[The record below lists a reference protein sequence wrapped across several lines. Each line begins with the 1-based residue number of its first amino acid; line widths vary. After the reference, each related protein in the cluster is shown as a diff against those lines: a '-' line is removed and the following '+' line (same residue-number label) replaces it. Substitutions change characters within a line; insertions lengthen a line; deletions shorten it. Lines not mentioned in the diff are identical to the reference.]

1 MWKERKKGGGKL
13 LQIVANGNTSDN
25 MKGPLYK
32 YTYKT
37 FSDVGLI
44 VTHWLT
50 KLNNA
55 KYFIQNNSEKEMYK
69 TKSSAVFRGI
79 MVDTAHI

>member
-1 MWKERKKGGGKL
+1 MWKERKKGGKL

-37 FSDVGLI
+37 FSNVGLI

-69 TKSSAVFRGI
+69 TKCSAVFRGI
-79 MVDTAHI
+79 MVDTAYI